1 MQSGLIR
8 CQDSSSA
15 SVSVCV
21 RATISR
27 DSGTGDSLVTARTAS
42 CVCSTH
48 HKQIGHGL
56 GDTGA
61 VLLTADTSY
70 RETANIIYTLDPAPA
85 VFL

>member
-1 MQSGLIR
+1 M
-8 CQDSSSA
+8 
-15 SVSVCV
+15 CV
-21 RATISR
+21 RATISL

-42 CVCSTH
+42 CDCSTH

-56 GDTGA
+56 GDTA
-61 VLLTADTSY
+61 VLLMADTSY

>member
-1 MQSGLIR
+1 MQSGLIW

-21 RATISR
+21 RATISL

-42 CVCSTH
+42 CDCSTH
-48 HKQIGHGL
+48 HKQIEHGDR
-56 GDTGA
+56 DTA
-61 VLLTADTSY
+61 VLLSADTSY